1 MINELGRNILYFIE
15 IVLAKPFYAI
25 VPGLVAL
32 LVGAYFIYAM
42 PRSYY
47 SDALL
52 LMEFQQI
59 PTTLVS
65 PTVSNDRLLFI
76 EQRVLSRNSLLALA
90 DKHDLFPNLR
100 GALPKNNFSGVIR
113 NHITLQISVTDG
125 ADRTASNASVRIG
138 FKYDDPVVAANVV
151 SDLVSQVIEEN
162 RRIRTARASE
172 ATKFLTQEANNVT
185 QRLRE
190 RESAWTRYLE
200 ENKESHPTRIP
211 TLLIELQTKEL
222 ELATLDRAAI
232 ALNEEIGI
240 YEAQLRIGPGQT
252 TEITRFHGQLIE
264 LERDFAVKSVIYSD
278 THPQIRAMKQRLE
291 EMRAQVAPAAP
302 RGGSATMPT
311 PEQIKTLP
319 PELMLIAERIA
330 MAKPRQQQNLEQRN
344 SLVDRIARLREL
356 ISHAPEVGAQ
366 IEANEAEKVSLQ
378 RNMDEMQS
386 KLDAARLGERLE
398 EGDAAQ
404 QIEVIEEP
412 EVAKAASGPRR
423 LHLAAAVCA
432 AAAMAAAAGIYAGH
446 LFDRTVR
453 GTFDL
458 SHALAGET
466 LVVIPHWKP
475 KRRIAKA
482 FRNSAFTN
490 PSPIAGG

>member
-15 IVLAKPFYAI
+15 IALAKPLYAI
-25 VPGLVAL
+25 VPGLIAIT
-32 LVGAYFIYAM
+32 VGAYFIYTM

-47 SDALL
+47 SEALL

-65 PTVSNDRLLFI
+65 PTVSNDRLQFI
-76 EQRVLSRNSLLALA
+76 EQRVLSRNHLLALA
-90 DKHDLFPNLR
+90 DRHGLFPNMPETL
-100 GALPKNNFSGVIR
+100 AKNNFAGLIR
-113 NHITLQISVTDG
+113 NQITLQISVTDG
-125 ADRTASNASVRIG
+125 ADRVASNASVRIG
-138 FKYDDPVVAANVV
+138 FKYGDPVVSANVV
-151 SDLVSQVIEEN
+151 SDLVSQIIEEN

-172 ATKFLTQEANNVT
+172 ATKFLTQEADNIT
-185 QRLRE
+185 RRFRE
-190 RESAWTRYLE
+190 REGVWTRYLE
-200 ENKESHPTRIP
+200 ENQESHPTRIP
-211 TLLIELQTKEL
+211 TLLIELQAKEL
-222 ELATLDRAAI
+222 ELATLDRAAV

-240 YEAQLRIGPGQT
+240 YEAQLRMGVGQT
-252 TEITRFHGQLIE
+252 VEGTRFHAQLVE
-264 LERDFAVKSVIYSD
+264 LERDFAVKAVIYSD

-302 RGGSATMPT
+302 RDGSATMPT
-311 PEQIKTLP
+311 PQQIKTLS

-330 MAKPRQQQNLEQRN
+330 MAKPRQQQNLAQRN

-378 RNMDEMQS
+378 RNMDEMQT

-404 QIEVIEEP
+404 QIEVVEEP
-412 EVAKAASGPRR
+412 EVAKASSGPRR
-423 LHLAAAVCA
+423 LNLAAMACA

-466 LVVIPHWKP
+466 LVVIPRWKP
-475 KRRIAKA
+475 KRRLARA

-490 PSPIAGG
+490 TSPIAGG

>member
-15 IVLAKPFYAI
+15 IALAKPLYAI
-25 VPGLVAL
+25 IPGLITVMM
-32 LVGAYFIYAM
+32 GAYFIYTM

-47 SDALL
+47 SEALL

-59 PTTLVS
+59 PATLVS
-65 PTVSNDRLLFI
+65 PTVSNDRLQFI
-76 EQRVLSRNSLLALA
+76 EQRVLSRNNLLALA
-90 DKHDLFPNLR
+90 DKYSLFPNLTQN
-100 GALPKNNFSGVIR
+100 LTKNNFAGLIR
-113 NHITLQISVTDG
+113 NQITLQISVTDG
-125 ADRTASNASVRIG
+125 ADRIASNASVRIG
-138 FKYDDPVVAANVV
+138 FKYDDPVISANVV
-151 SDLVSQVIEEN
+151 SDLVSQIIEEN

-172 ATKFLTQEANNVT
+172 ATKFLTQEANSVT
-185 QRLRE
+185 QRFRE
-190 RESAWTRYLE
+190 REGVWTKYLE

-211 TLLIELQTKEL
+211 TLLIELQAKEV
-222 ELATLDRAAI
+222 ELATLDRATI
-232 ALNEEIGI
+232 TLNEEVGI
-240 YEAQLRIGPGQT
+240 YEAQLRMGVGQT
-252 TEITRFHGQLIE
+252 VEGTRFHAQLAE

-291 EMRAQVAPAAP
+291 EMRAQVAPAP
-302 RGGSATMPT
+302 RGASANMPT
-311 PEQIKTLP
+311 PEEIKTLP

-330 MAKPRQQQNLEQRN
+330 MAKPRQEQNVVQRKAI
-344 SLVDRIARLREL
+344 VERIAQLREL

-378 RNMDEMQS
+378 RNMDEMQT

-404 QIEVIEEP
+404 QIEVVEEP
-412 EVAKAASGPRR
+412 EVARASSGPRR
-423 LHLAAAVCA
+423 LQLAAMACA
-432 AAAMAAAAGIYAGH
+432 AAAMAAAAGIYAAH
-446 LFDRTVR
+446 LFDRTIR

-466 LVVIPHWKP
+466 LVVIPRWKP

-482 FRNSAFTN
+482 FRNSAFMD
-490 PSPIAGG
+490 PSPFAGG

>member
-1 MINELGRNILYFIE
+1 MINELGRNILYFME
-15 IVLAKPFYAI
+15 IALAKPLYAI
-25 VPGLVAL
+25 IPGLVTL
-32 LVGAYFIYAM
+32 VVGAYFIYAM

-52 LMEFQQI
+52 LMEFHQI

-90 DKHDLFPNLR
+90 DKYDLFPNLR
-100 GALPKNNFSGVIR
+100 ESLPKNNFAGVIR
-113 NHITLQISVTDG
+113 NQITLQISVTDG

-138 FKYDDPVVAANVV
+138 FKYDDPVVSANVV
-151 SDLVSQVIEEN
+151 ADLVSQVIEEN

-172 ATKFLTQEANNVT
+172 ATRFLTQEANNVT
-185 QRLRE
+185 QRFRE
-190 RESAWTRYLE
+190 REGVWTRYLE
-200 ENKESHPTRIP
+200 ENKESHPTRVP

-222 ELATLDRAAI
+222 ELSTLDRAAI
-232 ALNEEIGI
+232 ALKEEIGI
-240 YEAQLRIGPGQT
+240 YEAQLRMGVGQT
-252 TEITRFHGQLIE
+252 TEITRFHGQLLD

-291 EMRAQVAPAAP
+291 EMRAQVAPAP
-302 RGGSATMPT
+302 RGASADMPT
-311 PEQIKTLP
+311 PEQIKTLS

-330 MAKPRQQQNLEQRN
+330 VAKPRQEQNVAQRN
-344 SLVDRIARLREL
+344 SIVERIARLRQL

-366 IEANEAEKVSLQ
+366 IEANEAEKASLQ

-412 EVAKAASGPRR
+412 EVAKASSGPRR
-423 LHLAAAVCA
+423 LYLAAVLCA
-432 AAAMAAAAGIYAGH
+432 AAAMVATAGIYAGH

-458 SHALAGET
+458 SHALAGEV

-475 KRRIAKA
+475 KRRVARA
-482 FRNSAFTN
+482 FRNSAFTD

>member
-15 IVLAKPFYAI
+15 VALAKPLYVI
-25 VPGLVAL
+25 IPGLL
-32 LVGAYFIYAM
+32 TLMLGAYFIYTM

-90 DKHDLFPNLR
+90 DKHELFPNLQKTL
-100 GALPKNNFSGVIR
+100 AKNNFASVIR
-113 NHITLQISVTDG
+113 NQITLLISVTDG

-138 FKYDDPVVAANVV
+138 FKYDDPVVSANVV
-151 SDLVSQVIEEN
+151 ADLVSQVIEEN

-185 QRLRE
+185 QRFRE
-190 RESAWTRYLE
+190 REGAWTRYLE
-200 ENKESHPTRIP
+200 ENKDSHPTRIP

-222 ELATLDRAAI
+222 ELATLDRAAV
-232 ALNEEIGI
+232 ALKEEIGI
-240 YEAQLRIGPGQT
+240 YEAQLRMGVGQT
-252 TEITRFHGQLIE
+252 TEVTRFHAQLLE

-278 THPQIRAMKQRLE
+278 NHPQIRAMKQRLD
-291 EMRAQVAPAAP
+291 EMRAQVAPAP
-302 RGGSATMPT
+302 HDVSGNMPT
-311 PEQIKTLP
+311 PEQIKTLS

-330 MAKPRQQQNLEQRN
+330 VAKPRQEQNVTQRN
-344 SLVDRIARLREL
+344 SLVERIAKLRQL

-404 QIEVIEEP
+404 QVEVIEEP
-412 EVAKAASGPRR
+412 EVAKVSSGPRR
-423 LHLAAAVCA
+423 LHLAAMVCA

-458 SHALAGET
+458 SQALAGET

-482 FRNSAFTN
+482 FRNSAFTT